1 MFYCVINFNRLQ
13 QMITFIFIKICYN
26 NSVKKTTKKQEVKHC
41 LNKKVFGNNLKHE
54 KLSQKL
60 KIFKCS

>member
-1 MFYCVINFNRLQ
+1 MT
-13 QMITFIFIKICYN
+13 TFIFIKICYN